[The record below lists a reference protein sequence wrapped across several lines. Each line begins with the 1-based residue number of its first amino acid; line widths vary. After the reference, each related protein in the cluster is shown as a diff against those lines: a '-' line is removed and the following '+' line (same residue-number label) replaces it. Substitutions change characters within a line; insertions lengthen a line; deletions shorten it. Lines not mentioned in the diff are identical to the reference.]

1 MNAKIAHLYHQDSI
15 TQFLNGLND
24 CYSQV
29 KIQILMMEPV
39 PLIDKAFSLVIQEE
53 RQRSSTFNG
62 TPLVESTALVVK
74 NQAFN
79 QGSSSNTSNGKNF
92 KGNVGKG
99 RLVCRHCGKLGHI
112 MEKCYKL
119 IGFPLGYKQNGRV
132 AKTNQVMVD
141 GDQGQYE
148 IMHQNSPFS
157 FTSEQY
163 QQLISMLNTHAS
175 TSGNSNDAIHT
186 TNSALS
192 GNLCPFF
199 QDSICLNIQH
209 SIFAKNSANKTA
221 YSKETWVVDIGAIDH
236 IVHLVKLFTKITSSV
251 SSFVQLP
258 NVKGLLSH
266 TLALFKLQLV

>member
-92 KGNVGKG
+92 KGNVGK
-99 RLVCRHCGKLGHI
+99 
-112 MEKCYKL
+112 
-119 IGFPLGYKQNGRV
+119 
-132 AKTNQVMVD
+132 
-141 GDQGQYE
+141 
-148 IMHQNSPFS
+148 
-157 FTSEQY
+157 
-163 QQLISMLNTHAS
+163 
-175 TSGNSNDAIHT
+175 
-186 TNSALS
+186 
-192 GNLCPFF
+192 
-199 QDSICLNIQH
+199 
-209 SIFAKNSANKTA
+209 
-221 YSKETWVVDIGAIDH
+221 
-236 IVHLVKLFTKITSSV
+236 
-251 SSFVQLP
+251 
-258 NVKGLLSH
+258 
-266 TLALFKLQLV
+266 